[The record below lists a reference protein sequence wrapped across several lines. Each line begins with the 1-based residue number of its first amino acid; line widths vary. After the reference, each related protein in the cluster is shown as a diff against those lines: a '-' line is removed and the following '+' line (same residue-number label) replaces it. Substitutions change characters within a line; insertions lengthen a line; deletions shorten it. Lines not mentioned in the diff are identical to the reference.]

1 VTDAAPETGK
11 GRRLPVGLIAW
22 IAVAVAVIVAV
33 YWAASAGYLS
43 WEMAVES
50 RIAADEFVMR
60 NAVLAYAAYLVLF
73 VVLALTLFPAQLWI
87 IVFGAMLFGFWPA
100 LIVSW
105 LAAVGSAALV
115 FVLARGVLAGRYRE
129 RAAKYLA
136 RIEKGFQRD
145 QFSWMLAVRFIPVVP
160 YCISNVAPAFLGA
173 RLAPFLAATVMGVI
187 PYIAAYTFAGAKAA
201 SVLDSNAPPEV
212 ASLAADMAPVML
224 AIAAL
229 PLAALLVRRW
239 RRSKTTA

>member
-1 VTDAAPETGK
+1 VTDEAPEITK
-11 GRRLPVGLIAW
+11 ARKFPVALTVW
-22 IAVAVAVIVAV
+22 IAAAVAMIAAI
-33 YWAASAGYLS
+33 YWAASAGFLS

-50 RIAADEFVMR
+50 RIAADEFVTR

-73 VVLALTLFPAQLWI
+73 VVLALALFPAQLWI

-115 FVLARGVLAGRYRE
+115 FALSRGVLAGRYRE
-129 RAAKYLA
+129 KAAKYLA

-145 QFSWMLAVRFIPVVP
+145 QFTWMLAVRFIPVVP

-173 RLAPFLAATVMGVI
+173 RLAQFLAATVVGVI

-201 SVLDSNAPPEV
+201 SVLDSNAPPDV

-239 RRSKTTA
+239 RRSKAAA